1 MYRDIVERAEN
12 MRNIPFDDVC
22 MDYQNYADL
31 LEHTDRYEEAMEY
44 YKKYIRL
51 IKQKVSEN
59 SPKLAQSYIIRKLK
73 KSCVIKS

>member
-1 MYRDIVERAEN
+1 MEEALKMYRDIVKRAAN

-31 LEHTDRYEEAMEY
+31 LEHTNQYEEAMEY

-51 IKQKVSEN
+51 IKQK
-59 SPKLAQSYIIRKLK
+59 
-73 KSCVIKS
+73 CF